1 MPNLHVISLDR
12 GEGRTT
18 LAAGLAALLVSRRGK
33 AGYLKPVAIDDGV
46 PDPDAAF
53 AGFEPPVSASADDLG
68 AGLGRQ
74 AEAVGKAL
82 RQAAATGTD
91 LVIEGLPAGGTL
103 AAASAELASVVD
115 APVVAIVRYRRDVD
129 LDAIAGLKATFG
141 ERLLGVVLN
150 AVPPTSARMARDE
163 AAPELAR
170 RGAEVLGA
178 IPEDRRL
185 LSFSVQDYADAL
197 EGEVLNA
204 GEHTGELIEHV
215 LLGAM
220 IVDASGPYYD
230 RYDNKALVTRTDRPD
245 LQWNAINEHTK
256 CLILTG
262 GGSPIAYVRDKAGAF
277 DVPLVVVPTHTPETI
292 DGIAA
297 FAATPRFHYPQK
309 LERAAELIERHL
321 DLAKLGF

>member
-12 GEGRTT
+12 AEGRTT
-18 LAAGLAALLVSRRGK
+18 LAAGLVGVLASRGVKAAYS
-33 AGYLKPVAIDDGV
+33 KPVAIDDGV
-46 PDPDAAF
+46 PDTDAAF
-53 AGFEPPVSASADDLG
+53 AGSAPPVSATAEELA
-68 AGLGRQ
+68 AGLGGH
-74 AEAVGKAL
+74 ADAAGKACK
-82 RQAAATGTD
+82 QAAGAD
-91 LVIEGLPAGGTL
+91 LVVEGLPAGGAL
-103 AAASAELASVVD
+103 AAAAGELAGLVD
-115 APVVAIVRYRRDVD
+115 APVLAVVRYRRDAD

-150 AVPPTSARMARDE
+150 AIPPTSERTARE
-163 AAPELAR
+163 QAAPELAK
-170 RGAEVLGA
+170 RGVEVLGF

-204 GEHTGELIEHV
+204 GDRMGELIEHV
-215 LLGAM
+215 LVGAM

-262 GGSPIAYVRDKAGAF
+262 GGSPIAYVRDKAQAF
-277 DVPLVVVPTHTPETI
+277 EVPLVLVPTHTPETI
-292 DGIAA
+292 DAIAA
-297 FAATPRFHYPQK
+297 FAPAPRFHYPQK
-309 LERAAELIERHL
+309 LQRAADLIERHL